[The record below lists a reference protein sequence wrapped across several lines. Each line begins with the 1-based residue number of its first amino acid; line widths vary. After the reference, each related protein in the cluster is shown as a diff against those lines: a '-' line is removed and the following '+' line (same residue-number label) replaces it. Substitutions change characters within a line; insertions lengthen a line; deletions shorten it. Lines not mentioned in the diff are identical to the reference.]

1 MKPFRLTDVE
11 REEGTPLTE
20 DPRKEWLDR
29 AIAQWEKPLLRLCFS
44 WLCDTALA
52 EDAVQET
59 FFKAWKN
66 YDRFRGESQEKT
78 WLTRIAINTCKDL
91 QKSAWARNT
100 DRSVALDSLPEGS
113 APFEERDDTVTRAV
127 LSLPL
132 KLREVT
138 LLRWYQG
145 LTLDEMVSV
154 LKLPRSTINYRL
166 KKAKT
171 MLKKELEAWYYEE
184 D

>member
-1 MKPFRLTDVE
+1 MEQESCRT
-11 REEGTPLTE
+11 
-20 DPRKEWLDR
+20 WLGGAVTR
-29 AIAQWEKPLLRLCFS
+29 WEKPLLRLCFAY
-44 WLCDTALA
+44 LCDTALA

-66 YDRFRGESQEKT
+66 CERFRGDADEKT

-91 QKSAWARNT
+91 LKSSWARNT
-100 DRSVALDSLPEGS
+100 DRSVVPELLPEGS
-113 APFEERDDTVTRAV
+113 VPFDERDDTVTRAV
-127 LSLPL
+127 MSLPPKL
-132 KLREVT
+132 KEAV

-145 LTLDEMVSV
+145 LTLEEMVKV
-154 LKLPRSTINYRL
+154 LRLPRSTVNYRL

-171 MLKKELEAWYYEE
+171 ILKSELEDWYYEE